1 MRSSRQM
8 TPRGTTPL
16 LQVDPDVEFSE
27 LLARGATAEMC
38 KRFSLEFI
46 PAAGIIAWLDEYF
59 IEEFAGSE
67 MKNCQR
73 WMLYLGRCVRLHW
86 NDDDGSIFMT
96 EFLEEAVLY
105 PPEPDETSA
114 NPLFETYFSEYEDV
128 WITRPRSLTCLEE
141 STLDDEPF
149 QPSEYE
155 VENLI
160 QDTEVVALCRD
171 EYEDMSEVGS
181 DNVDELE
188 EETIDPPDVVI
199 STESLDRTY
208 EPTSYSSDDT
218 QDSDI
223 DASID
228 DDLD

>member
-1 MRSSRQM
+1 
-8 TPRGTTPL
+8 
-16 LQVDPDVEFSE
+16 
-27 LLARGATAEMC
+27 
-38 KRFSLEFI
+38 
-46 PAAGIIAWLDEYF
+46 
-59 IEEFAGSE
+59 
-67 MKNCQR
+67 
-73 WMLYLGRCVRLHW
+73 
-86 NDDDGSIFMT
+86 MT

-105 PPEPDETSA
+105 PPESDETSA

-218 QDSDI
+218 QDSDV